1 VEDLNKEGFEELEE
15 QDLAF
20 GQWLRASPLP
30 KFMDEVEKKDSSS
43 NICSRELFNV
53 LSSESRCD
61 AKGKEKS
68 VEIKVMQNSGI
79 NKPQNKTTEPNE
91 VAKSKFVDV
100 ESVAKSLGV
109 VALSSEHG
117 QQQGNN
123 VAGGVQR
130 KKWIRRKNTKSTKG
144 AGGGSHRP
152 KRKKKTKWQT
162 RLTFRL
168 FFKRSI
174 WSFHEP
180 FYTCGIS
187 FKLN

>member
-1 VEDLNKEGFEELEE
+1 MKDCEAVEDLNEEGFEELEE
-15 QDLAF
+15 QDLEF

-79 NKPQNKTTEPNE
+79 NKPHNKTAEPDE
-91 VAKSKFVDV
+91 VEKSKFVDV
-100 ESVAKSLGV
+100 ESVVESLGV

-123 VAGGVQR
+123 AAGGVQR

-152 KRKKKTKWQT
+152 NGKR
-162 RLTFRL
+162 RN
-168 FFKRSI
+168 
-174 WSFHEP
+174 
-180 FYTCGIS
+180 Y
-187 FKLN
+187 KLG